1 MTNEIYE
8 KWKQFKY
15 ENIRFLGYGDPHVP
29 DMEERVFHAFSQGF
43 TAGRDSADT
52 TKQEDRP

>member
-15 ENIRFLGYGDPHVP
+15 ENIRFLGYGKPHVP
-29 DMEERVFHAFSQGF
+29 ALEERVFYAFCQGF
-43 TAGRDSADT
+43 TAGRASADT